1 MGVMAVRVHLDGHQ
15 CNRFVPSKNATGTNE
30 FKASI
35 DMEQFRI
42 VQGSKVCHP
51 VLRQFLERIWV

>member
-1 MGVMAVRVHLDGHQ
+1 MS
-15 CNRFVPSKNATGTNE
+15 PKNATGTNE
-30 FKASI
+30 FQASI

-51 VLRQFLERIWV
+51 VLRQLLERIWV